1 MIPRP
6 GFVLVVEDSD
16 EDFDTVRDAARRA
29 ALPHEIRRAATGD
42 AALGL
47 LGGWE
52 RENHA
57 LPALVLLDLNT
68 PRGDGREVLR
78 AIRENPRLRALPL
91 VVLSTSDNPRDLD
104 FCYTS
109 GANAYH
115 TKPLDYPAHLAVL
128 QQIFHYWLTAV
139 ALPGAVH
146 LPSTP

>member
-1 MIPRP
+1 MSPLP
-6 GFVLVVEDSD
+6 GFILVVEDSD

-29 ALPHEIRRAATGD
+29 ALPQEIRRATTGD

-47 LGGWE
+47 LADWE
-52 RENHA
+52 RENQA

-68 PRGDGREVLR
+68 PGGDGREVLR
-78 AIRENPRLRALPL
+78 AVRENPRLRALPL

-115 TKPLDYPAHLAVL
+115 TKPVGYPAHLAVL

-139 ALPGAVH
+139 SLPGGVQ
-146 LPSTP
+146 LSSTP